1 MRIKEEIRKE
11 IVINKSRF
19 IACLARCFNE
29 EEAKA
34 YLEAIR
40 KEYNDANHVCHAYII
55 GKDKL
60 KKHSSDDR
68 EPSGTAGIPI
78 LEVLDK
84 NDVYDIIACVVRYF
98 GGIKLGTGGLSRAY
112 SGVVIEALKDAKKTE
127 EKIIHQYQ
135 VNYPYEL
142 SGSVEAY
149 LRKNTNIISLEYN
162 DDIKTIIDTEEENFI
177 QRITDISSGKV
188 IPIFLQ
194 DVVKEID
201 IKI

>member
-1 MRIKEEIRKE
+1 MRIKEEVRKE

-19 IACLARCFNE
+19 IACISRCFSE

-34 YLEAIR
+34 YIEAIR
-40 KEYNDANHVCHAYII
+40 KEYSGANHVCHAYII

-98 GGIKLGTGGLSRAY
+98 GGIKLGTGGLVRAY
-112 SGVVIEALKDAKKTE
+112 SGAVVEALKDSIKTE
-127 EKIIHQYQ
+127 EKIIHQYE
-135 VNYPYEL
+135 VTYPYDM
-142 SGSVEAY
+142 SGSVEAF
-149 LRKNTNIISLEYN
+149 LRKNTNLINLEYDEN
-162 DDIKTIIDTEEENFI
+162 IKTIIETEEENFT
-177 QRITDISSGKV
+177 QKITDISSGKV
-188 IPIFLQ
+188 IPVFIQ
-194 DVVKEID
+194 DVIKEID
-201 IKI
+201 V